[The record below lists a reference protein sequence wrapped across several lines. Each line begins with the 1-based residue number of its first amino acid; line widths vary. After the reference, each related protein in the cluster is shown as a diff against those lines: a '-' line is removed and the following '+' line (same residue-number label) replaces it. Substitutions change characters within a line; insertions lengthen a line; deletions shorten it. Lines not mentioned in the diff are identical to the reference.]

1 MSLTVY
7 FDQFNIIALITIQ
20 AFWGDWLITFTN
32 SALMMAF
39 VVIVV

>member
-1 MSLTVY
+1 MLSAY

-20 AFWGDWLITFTN
+20 AWGGGGWLITFTN

-39 VVIVV
+39 VVTVV